1 MWVRKKNQ
9 RSKEMTTF
17 MEVLPTINIIL
28 EIFLIITVLYLWF
41 DGDRLEEE
49 IAKLKKWKLKNT

>member
-1 MWVRKKNQ
+1 MWVRKKNK

-28 EIFLIITVLYLWF
+28 EILLIITVLYLWF

-49 IAKLKKWKLKNT
+49 IAKVKKWKLKNT

>member
-28 EIFLIITVLYLWF
+28 EILLIITVLYLWF